1 MEVGQLVTDNYGTIG
16 IVVKQVGVVD
26 RWLVKW
32 IDSGE
37 TTGQWG
43 YTLHHL

>member
-1 MEVGQLVTDNYGTIG
+1 MKIGDLITDNYGTLG
-16 IVVKQVGVVD
+16 IVINQVGVVD

-37 TTGQWG
+37 ITPEWG
-43 YTLHHL
+43 VTLFRL

>member
-1 MEVGQLVTDNYGTIG
+1 MEVGDLVTDNYGTLG
-16 IVVKQVGVVD
+16 IVINQIGVVD

-37 TTGQWG
+37 ITPEWG
-43 YTLHHL
+43 VTLFRL

>member
-1 MEVGQLVTDNYGTIG
+1 MKIGDLVTDEYGAIG
-16 IVVKQVGVVD
+16 IVTNQVGVVD

-37 TTGQWG
+37 ITPEWG
-43 YTLHHL
+43 VALFHL

>member
-1 MEVGQLVTDNYGTIG
+1 MKIGDLITDNYGTLGIVINQIG
-16 IVVKQVGVVD
+16 IVD

-37 TTGQWG
+37 ITPEWG
-43 YTLHHL
+43 VTLFRL

>member
-1 MEVGQLVTDNYGTIG
+1 MKIGDLITDNYGTLG
-16 IVVKQVGVVD
+16 IVINQIGVVD

-37 TTGQWG
+37 ITPEWG
-43 YTLHHL
+43 VTLFRL